1 MNSEISRELSWIV
14 RLDFHVLLV
23 VVRFDDVWVKI
34 LELAK
39 LHALFFFFFLILFF
53 KSGKKVIFQ
62 KPVPALHLATFLP
75 QRALH
80 SCGAMTCINIHSPH
94 STLYSPFTILHSPP
108 STFLSPLSTL
118 HPPLSILHSPPLHY
132 PPSILYSPLAE
143 IRLWIWY
150 LQSLLFDSEARVLI
164 NVNIFSFYNFLSQ

>member
-14 RLDFHVLLV
+14 RLDFHVLLL

-34 LELAK
+34 LASAK
-39 LHALFFFFFLILFF
+39 LHALFFLK
-53 KSGKKVIFQ
+53 KS
-62 KPVPALHLATFLP
+62 VPALHLATFLP

-80 SCGAMTCINIHSPH
+80 SCGAMTYINIYTPH
-94 STLYSPFTILHSPP
+94 STLLSPFSTLHPLPFFHHSPP
-108 STFLSPLSTL
+108 STLHSPL
-118 HPPLSILHSPPLHY
+118 PPLHY
-132 PPSILYSPLAE
+132 PPSSLHSTSPPSILHSPLAE